1 LGTFLV
7 VGFTL
12 HNITE
17 GVGIAAPILKGNRP
31 SLVHFILLAL
41 LGGGPAI
48 VGTLIG
54 GFAFSNLLAA
64 LFLAVG
70 AGAILQVIYEV
81 GKLLLKDSTQEK
93 GDQAPSLSASLSAT
107 NLAGLVVGVALMYAT
122 GLLVAV

>member
-1 LGTFLV
+1 
-7 VGFTL
+7 
-12 HNITE
+12 
-17 GVGIAAPILKGNRP
+17 
-31 SLVHFILLAL
+31 L

-81 GKLLLKDSTQEK
+81 GKLLLKNSTQVNW
-93 GDQAPSLSASLSAT
+93 DQAPSLSASLSAT
-107 NLAGLVVGVALMYAT
+107 NLAGLVLGVALMYAT

>member
-1 LGTFLV
+1 LGAFLV

-17 GVGIAAPILKGNRP
+17 GVGIAAPILKGRRP
-31 SLVHFILLAL
+31 RLVHFVWLAL

-48 VGTLIG
+48 AGTLIG

-64 LFLAVG
+64 VFLAIG

-81 GKLLLKDSTQEK
+81 GKLLLKDSARKE
-93 GDQAPSLSASLSAT
+93 GDEASPLSATLSAS
-107 NLAGLVVGVALMYAT
+107 NLAGLTVGIAIMYAT

>member
-1 LGTFLV
+1 
-7 VGFTL
+7 
-12 HNITE
+12 
-17 GVGIAAPILKGNRP
+17 
-31 SLVHFILLAL
+31 
-41 LGGGPAI
+41 

-93 GDQAPSLSASLSAT
+93 GDQAPSSLSASLSAT
-107 NLAGLVVGVALMYAT
+107 NLAGLAVGVALMYTT